1 MTAGTPHNARQD
13 AGAIRLGGW
22 GLPETLGLWVL
33 HVVLSVLW
41 GSLLVTLF
49 YAGTTPDPIPVRL
62 LAANSLAI
70 WGVYLVGPILVTS
83 ARGDGP
89 VRDLWAGLTLS
100 DVSLGLVI
108 GAALQW
114 LVLPIVYWPILRW
127 SDVDPSETAQELVD
141 AIDGRVDLLLFSFVV
156 AVGAPLAE
164 EFFYRGMV
172 LQAIR
177 RRASDV
183 VAVVGSAALFA
194 VIHVQPIL
202 FPGTF
207 VLGVVAAV
215 ATLRTRRLGLAFAM
229 HVGFNGA
236 TLLTLL
242 AF

>member
-1 MTAGTPHNARQD
+1 
-13 AGAIRLGGW
+13 
-22 GLPETLGLWVL
+22 LPETLGLWFL

-70 WGVYLVGPILVTS
+70 WAVYIAGPTLVTR

-89 VRDLWAGLTLS
+89 VSELWPQVSLS
-100 DVSLGLVI
+100 DIPIGLVI

-114 LVLPIVYWPILRW
+114 LVLPVVYWPILQI
-127 SDVDPSETAQELVD
+127 SDVEPSEAAQELVD
-141 AIDGRVDLLLFSFVV
+141 AIDGRLDLVLFSLVV

-177 RRASDV
+177 RHTSDL
-183 VAVVGSAALFA
+183 VAVLGSAGLFA
-194 VIHVQPIL
+194 IIHVQPIL

-242 AF
+242 VF